1 MGNEHS
7 QKADLPGLE
16 QTKSEPVSITSRR
29 VTRLQKELF
38 SKSENGDATTPP
50 TPISRSPENDF
61 ELTFSPSTSQSN
73 MNCRSFQRTQRRKS
87 SLLVVNNGITNKY
100 ISSRICKIS
109 MRFWSENI
117 DCLSHAKQ
125 LEISCSIFF
134 TMMASNQAMKQVMKA
149 NRTENQKIEE
159 TALRYLNMFGWLIR
173 NLVADGIDLQVSLA
187 KLGSMHQN
195 MGVKIEHFNPMLQAM
210 HETFSYYFG
219 HNYTIEVKY
228 AFDEI
233 FAVAAQIM
241 TGQELKFS
249 AHLLTLSEQFQG
261 DDVPFLKNLDVCLSS
276 EIGREYL
283 FRYLAQTWCD
293 EMVIFLQTLSRFKAL
308 PSEKERFMVA
318 REIVKTCIRPS
329 ATFAL
334 NISYENRTNTLY
346 AMKALEQTFT
356 AKEPLSVPVTLFAN
370 VEAEVNKLLLDNHWV
385 KFVDGIQVLQ
395 SKSFD

>member
-1 MGNEHS
+1 MGNEPS
-7 QKADLPGLE
+7 QSRKPPHLE
-16 QTKSEPVSITSRR
+16 KSISITSRPVLR
-29 VTRLQKELF
+29 SPTSDSDIPASVLSPSPPASPHPHDESVSHTVSPPTVKK
-38 SKSENGDATTPP
+38 SKSAP
-50 TPISRSPENDF
+50 TPHR
-61 ELTFSPSTSQSN
+61 
-73 MNCRSFQRTQRRKS
+73 RRTS
-87 SLLVVNNGITNKY
+87 SLLVINNGVTNKY
-100 ISSRICKIS
+100 VSSRICKIS
-109 MRFWSENI
+109 MRFWSESI
-117 DCLSHAKQ
+117 DTLTHSEK
-125 LEISCSIFF
+125 LEIGCSIFC
-134 TMMASNQAMKQVMKA
+134 TLLASNEDMKQLMRA
-149 NRTENQKIEE
+149 NSAEKPKIAE
-159 TALRYLNMFGWLIR
+159 TSIKYLDMFGWLIR
-173 NLVADGIDLQVSLA
+173 NLVTDGIDLYALLSR
-187 KLGSMHQN
+187 LGAMHRSMGIK
-195 MGVKIEHFNPMLQAM
+195 MTHFNPMLQAM
-210 HETFSYYFG
+210 HETFSYYFEQE
-219 HNYTIEVKY
+219 YTVEVKY

-241 TGQELKFS
+241 TGQKLKCS
-249 AHLLTLSEQFQG
+249 AHLLKLSEQFQG
-261 DDVPFLKNLDVCLSS
+261 DEIPFLQSLDACLSS